1 VRTATAPAWRRRS
14 CCGWGDCTNDDW
26 CIRVSAMRGLDRSL
40 PAIGALEED
49 LRKRMYLFIRQQTH
63 PVSRDEA
70 AAAVGISRTL
80 AAFHLDKLV
89 ERGLLRATYAHPVG
103 RSSSQAGRSS
113 KLYEPSDLSF
123 DLSLPERRY
132 DLLADVLAEAVSS
145 GGAESVAWAIAA
157 RRGKTLGKHA
167 RVASEEAR
175 FPAVVKLLSRH
186 GFEPSSDLESGTLF
200 LRNCPFRDVARE
212 SPALV
217 CQMNLAFIRGV
228 LEGAE
233 VMGAEAELDPA
244 PGRCCVTLKEKP
256 E

>member
-1 VRTATAPAWRRRS
+1 
-14 CCGWGDCTNDDW
+14 
-26 CIRVSAMRGLDRSL
+26 MRGLERAL

-49 LRKRMYLFIRQQTH
+49 LRRRMYLFIREQTH
-63 PVSRDEA
+63 AVSRDEA

-89 ERGLLRATYAHPVG
+89 ERGLLKATYAHPAG

-113 KLYEPSDLSF
+113 KLYEPSDLGF
-123 DLSLPERRY
+123 EVSLPERRY

-145 GGAESVAWAIAA
+145 GGAEGTAWAIAA

-167 RVASEEAR
+167 RVATEESR
-175 FPAVVKLLSRH
+175 FQAAVTLLRRH
-186 GFEPSSDLESGTLF
+186 GFEPAIAPEGETLY

-212 SPALV
+212 SPELI

-233 VMGAEAELDPA
+233 VMGAEAQLDPA
-244 PGRCCVTLKEKP
+244 PDRCCVTLRESP
-256 E
+256 Q